1 MDKVLRL
8 CEEITENVGACE
20 RCGKCCKSPP
30 LLPEDMKR
38 LGKYA
43 EMFNENGACP
53 FFVEGKCEIYE
64 IRPIVCRIYPFMLL
78 PQGLFL
84 INIQEC
90 KLGREIY
97 RILFPDEREERN
109 IVKVAIT
116 KLEEME
122 KRMINLRNPDT
133 LLMAKIEE
141 KNCNTGDLPKITEIS

>member
-1 MDKVLRL
+1 MRALVDKVLKL
-8 CEEITENVGACE
+8 CEEITEKIDACE
-20 RCGKCCKSPP
+20 RCGKCCKSPF
-30 LLPEDMKR
+30 LLPEDVKR

-43 EMFNENGACP
+43 KMFNENGACP

-64 IRPIVCRIYPFMLL
+64 IRPTVCRIYPFMFL
-78 PQGLFL
+78 PHGLFL

-90 KLGREIY
+90 RLAREIY
-97 RILFPDEREERN
+97 RILFPNERGERN

-133 LLMAKIEE
+133 Y
-141 KNCNTGDLPKITEIS
+141 